1 MNLKDFI
8 LFIFKMYHQIFKQC
22 KKIIPKISETE
33 LIALR
38 SGGTHI
44 DKDIFEGKVLE
55 NRMTRKNIASI
66 TREQVLWNEKT
77 KSLLEKIGPDNIY
90 PSTHIKKTMKTVGDG
105 DFLGMIIDK
114 KYGGTHLSISEQSN
128 ILSVISSYNPSLGVA
143 IMVPNSLGPGELL
156 QKYGTETQ
164 KNKYLPKLASGE
176 YIPCF
181 GLTGPNNGSDATGSI
196 DCGVIK
202 RGPDDGLY
210 VDVNINKRY
219 ITLAPI
225 SNLIGIA
232 IDVKDP
238 DSLLKQGKEGI
249 SLFLLEGGFPGLEQ
263 KTHHNPNDAGFP
275 NGTLRGHLKIPVSL
289 SIGGHSTIGDGWKM
303 LMECLA
309 VGRGVSLPATAN
321 ASSKL
326 STIAI
331 MNYIKHRR
339 QFKIPIE
346 KMEGIQ
352 EKFMSMFY
360 HTWVIQSSVAY
371 TNYILD
377 EGSVPSVLTAIMK
390 QQTTER
396 ARKVLNLGMDIYAGS
411 AICKGPNNFFTK
423 FYNAAPVSI
432 TVEGSNTLTRSL
444 IIFGQGLNKS
454 HPHIYDIFRTLED
467 DNLKQFEKEF
477 QKMVKHCM
485 INYFYS
491 ALPYVKYSSKYSRLE
506 RLTRRFANLTNFV
519 ALLGGGIKSQ
529 QMISGQM
536 SDILSN
542 IYLAYSVIWFH
553 ENFTKENLED
563 VKDYCLGRLCDDAEM
578 KINSVIDNYP
588 SYIVSG
594 ILKPT
599 RYYNISFTSFSSTKH
614 TFKKIQNNPIIMQ
627 LLKNGIY
634 GDNPVLKQ
642 LEDLNS
648 YDIDT
653 DKYNE
658 LYQNIISVGEFK
670 NQ

>member
-1 MNLKDFI
+1 
-8 LFIFKMYHQIFKQC
+8 MYHQIFKEC
-22 KKIIPKISETE
+22 KKIIPRISETE

-44 DKDIFEGKVLE
+44 DGDIFKGKVME
-55 NRMTRKNIASI
+55 NRMIKKNIPSVTKDQI
-66 TREQVLWNEKT
+66 DWNQKI
-77 KSLLEKIGPDNIY
+77 KSLLDMVGQESIYPNDNIKN
-90 PSTHIKKTMKTVGDG
+90 IMKKVGNEK
-105 DFLGMIIDK
+105 FLGMIIDK
-114 KYGGTHLSISEQSN
+114 KYGGSHLSITEQST
-128 ILSVISSYNPSLGVA
+128 ILSKVSSYNPSLGVA

-156 QKYGTETQ
+156 QKYGTKEQ

-176 YIPCF
+176 LIPCF

-196 DCGVIK
+196 DCGIIK

-210 VDVNINKRY
+210 VDVTIHKRY

-238 DSLLKQGKEGI
+238 NNLLNGKEGI
-249 SLFLLEGGFPGLEQ
+249 SLFLLEKGFEGLEQ
-263 KTHHNPNDAGFP
+263 KTHHIPNGAGFP
-275 NGTLRGHLKIPVSL
+275 NGTLRGHLKIPVSS
-289 SIGGHSTIGDGWKM
+289 SIGGHTTIGHGWKM

-326 STIAI
+326 ITYAI
-331 MNYIKHRR
+331 MNYIQHRQ
-339 QFKIPIE
+339 QFKIPIG
-346 KMEGIQ
+346 KMEGVQ
-352 EKFMSMFY
+352 EKFMTMFY
-360 HTWVIQSSVAY
+360 HTWIIQSSVAY

-396 ARKVLNLGMDIYAGS
+396 AREVMNLGMDLYGGS
-411 AICKGPNNFFTK
+411 AICIGPNNFFTELYK
-423 FYNAAPVSI
+423 SSPVGI

-454 HPHIYDIFRTLED
+454 HPHIYDIFKTLEN
-467 DNLKQFEKEF
+467 DNLKQFQKEF
-477 QKMVKHCM
+477 NKMLKHCS
-485 INYFYS
+485 INYGFS
-491 ALPYVKYSSKYSRLE
+491 ILPYLKYSSENSRLE

-536 SDILSN
+536 SDILSS
-542 IYLAYSVIWFH
+542 IYLGYSVLWFH
-553 ENFTKENLED
+553 KNHTSSDLNEI
-563 VKDYCLGRLCDDAEM
+563 KDYCINRLCDEAEL

-588 SYIVSG
+588 NLFIKG

-599 RYYNISFTSFSSTKH
+599 KYYNISFTDFETNKQMY
-614 TFKKIQNNPIIMQ
+614 KKIIQKPQIKQ
-627 LLKNGIY
+627 HLQNGIY
-634 GDNPVLKQ
+634 MENNILKK
-642 LEDLNS
+642 LEKLNE
-648 YDIDT
+648 YDKNSK
-653 DKYNE
+653 KYKK
-658 LYQNIISVGEFK
+658 LYENIISVGEFENK
-670 NQ
+670 

>member
-1 MNLKDFI
+1 
-8 LFIFKMYHQIFKQC
+8 MYNQIFKQC
-22 KKIIPKISETE
+22 KRIIPKISETE

-44 DKDIFEGKVLE
+44 DKDIFEGRVQGSRMKKETIPYSTKDSCIWSLKV
-55 NRMTRKNIASI
+55 N
-66 TREQVLWNEKT
+66 
-77 KSLLEKIGPDNIY
+77 SLLESVGPNNIY
-90 PSTHIKKTMKTVGDG
+90 PSKNIMNTMKKVGDA
-105 DFLGMIIDK
+105 DLLGMIIDK
-114 KYGGTHLSISEQSN
+114 KYGGTHLSVSEQSN
-128 ILSVISSYNPSLGVA
+128 ILSVISSFNPSLGVA

-156 QKYGTETQ
+156 QKYGTEVQ
-164 KNKYLPKLASGE
+164 KNQYLPKLASGE

-181 GLTGPNNGSDATGSI
+181 GLTGPNNGSDATGAI
-196 DCGVIK
+196 DSGTIVK
-202 RGPDDGLY
+202 DRNGELHVY
-210 VDVNINKRY
+210 VTINKRY

-238 DSLLKQGKEGI
+238 HGLLEKGKEGI
-249 SLFLLEGGFPGLEQ
+249 SLFLLERGFPGLEQ

-275 NGTLRGHLKIPVSL
+275 NGTLRGNLKIPL
-289 SIGGHSTIGDGWKM
+289 SSCIGGDASIGDGWKM

-326 STIAI
+326 SSLAI

-352 EKFMSMFY
+352 EKFMSMLY

-396 ARKVLNLGMDIYAGS
+396 ARTVLNLGMDIYAGS

-454 HPHIYDIFRTLED
+454 HPHIYDIFRTLEEND
-467 DNLKQFEKEF
+467 QENFRKEF
-477 QKMVKHCM
+477 NKMVKHCS
-485 INYFYS
+485 INYLYS
-491 ALPYVKYSSKYSRLE
+491 ILPYTTYVSKQSRLE

-519 ALLGGGIKSQ
+519 SLLGGGIKSQ

-542 IYLAYSVIWFH
+542 IYLGYSVIWFH
-553 ENFTKENLED
+553 ENYTNKDVEDLKE
-563 VKDYCLGRLCDDAEM
+563 YCINRLCDEAEM
-578 KINSVIDNYP
+578 NINSVIDNYP
-588 SYIVSG
+588 NHIISG
-594 ILKPT
+594 VLKPT
-599 RYYNISFTSFSSTKH
+599 KYYNISFTSFADTKH
-614 TFKKIQNNPIIMQ
+614 TFKKIKDNPIIAE
-627 LLKNGIY
+627 LLKTGIY
-634 GDNPVLKQ
+634 TNSPFLQK
-642 LEDLNS
+642 LESLNTYS
-648 YDIDT
+648 VDSEDY
-653 DKYNE
+653 KE
-658 LYQNIISVGEFK
+658 VYQDIISVGEFK

>member
-1 MNLKDFI
+1 
-8 LFIFKMYHQIFKQC
+8 MYHQIFKQC
-22 KKIIPKISETE
+22 KRIIPKISETE

-44 DKDIFEGKVLE
+44 DKDIFEGKVL
-55 NRMTRKNIASI
+55 NSRITKKNIPCI
-66 TREQVLWNEKT
+66 TKESLHWNT
-77 KSLLEKIGPDNIY
+77 KVNSLLESVGPDNIY
-90 PSTHIKKTMKTVGDG
+90 PSKNIMNIMKQVGDG
-105 DFLGMIIDK
+105 NFLGMIIDK

-156 QKYGTETQ
+156 QKYGTDAQ

-196 DCGVIK
+196 DCGTIRK
-202 RGPDDGLY
+202 GPDDELY
-210 VDVNINKRY
+210 VDVQINKRY

-238 DSLLKQGKEGI
+238 NGLLKEGKEGV

-275 NGTLRGHLKIPVSL
+275 NGTLRGHLKIPVSSCIGGDS
-289 SIGGHSTIGDGWKM
+289 SIGGGWKM

-326 STIAI
+326 SSLAI
-331 MNYIKHRR
+331 MNYIRHRR

-352 EKFMSMFY
+352 EKFMSMIY
-360 HTWVIQSSVAY
+360 HTWVIQSSVAH

-377 EGSVPSVLTAIMK
+377 DGSVPSVLTAIMK

-467 DNLKQFEKEF
+467 NNQEKFRKEF
-477 QKMVKHCM
+477 DKMVKHCF

-491 ALPYVKYSSKYSRLE
+491 IIPYVKYVSKYSRLE

-553 ENFTKENLED
+553 ENYTSQDIEDLKE
-563 VKDYCLGRLCDDAEM
+563 YCINRLCDEAEIKM
-578 KINSVIDNYP
+578 NSVIDNYP
-588 SYIVSG
+588 SYIISG
-594 ILKPT
+594 VLKPT
-599 RYYNISFTSFSSTKH
+599 KYYNISFTSFADTKH
-614 TFKKIQNNPIIMQ
+614 TFKKIKDNPTIAQ
-627 LLKNGIY
+627 LLKKGIY
-634 GDNPVLKQ
+634 TDSAFLKK
-642 LEDLNS
+642 LETLNTYS
-648 YDIDT
+648 MDSENYQDIYED
-653 DKYNE
+653 
-658 LYQNIISVGEFK
+658 IISVGEFK